1 MRNSCLQFMPKEF
14 TKQGIVKTMD
24 FQCLHLRSTS
34 IWISQSALLIAK
46 TAYLLIA
53 SEDSMQLHLSLRL

>member
-1 MRNSCLQFMPKEF
+1 MPKEF
-14 TKQGIVKTMD
+14 TKQEIVKTMD

-53 SEDSMQLHLSLRL
+53 SEDSMQLHFSLRL